1 MRMTAARVP
10 PPADAGDRSSA
21 PPAPRA
27 WRRVLRLVA
36 TLHDWAESG
45 WSKSATAAWG
55 ALQGSVVPGPA
66 DGLLIPLGLAD
77 PRRAYT
83 LAIWA
88 LVGSCVGATGAYL
101 LGAHAFD

>member
-1 MRMTAARVP
+1 MTVP
-10 PPADAGDRSSA
+10 PL
-21 PPAPRA
+21 PAPAADRA
-27 WRRVLRLVA
+27 TVRPSHRGWRRVLRLVT

-45 WSKSATAAWG
+45 WSRSATAAWG